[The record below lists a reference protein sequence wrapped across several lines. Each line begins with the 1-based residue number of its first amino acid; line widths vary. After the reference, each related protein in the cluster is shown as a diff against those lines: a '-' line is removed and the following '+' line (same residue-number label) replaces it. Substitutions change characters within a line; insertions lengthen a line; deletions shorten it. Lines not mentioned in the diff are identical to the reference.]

1 MVRKIKLREIYQDGS
16 VTGASRLTA
25 KAKEICQ
32 LNAVFYNKSG
42 FRKPWISY
50 LAFDGEIVVG
60 SCAFKGAPKDGGV
73 EMAYTTFVEFEGKGF
88 ATAMATSLIRIAR
101 QNDASVRVFAR
112 TAAEENASN
121 AILRKLDFEFAC
133 EIIHPE
139 DGKIWEWQLRK

>member
-16 VTGASRLTA
+16 VTGAGKLTA

-50 LAFDGEIVVG
+50 LAFDGEIAVG
-60 SCAFKGAPKDGGV
+60 SCAFKGAPKDGSV
-73 EMAYTTFVEFEGKGF
+73 EIAYTTFTGFEGKGF

-101 QNDASVRVFAR
+101 QQDSSVRVFAC
-112 TAAEENASN
+112 TMAEENASN
-121 AILRKLDFEFAC
+121 AVLRKLDFEFTG
-133 EIIHPE
+133 ETMRPE
-139 DGKIWEWQLRK
+139 DGKIWQWHLRK

>member
-16 VTGASRLTA
+16 VTGANKLSA
-25 KAKEICQ
+25 KAKETCQ
-32 LNAVFYNKSG
+32 LNAAFYNKSG

-50 LAFDGEIVVG
+50 LAFDGEIAVG
-60 SCAFKGAPKDGGV
+60 SCAFKGAPNDKGV
-73 EMAYTTFVEFEGKGF
+73 EIAYTTFVEFEGKGF
-88 ATAMATSLIRIAR
+88 ATAMVTSLIRIAR
-101 QNDASVRVFAR
+101 QHDSSVRVFAC
-112 TAAEENASN
+112 TSAEENASS